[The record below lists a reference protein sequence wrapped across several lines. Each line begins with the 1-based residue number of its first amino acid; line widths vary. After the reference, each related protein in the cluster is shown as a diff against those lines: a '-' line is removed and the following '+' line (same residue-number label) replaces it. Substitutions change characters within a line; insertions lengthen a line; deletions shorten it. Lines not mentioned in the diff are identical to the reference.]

1 MPGAFSGYASALGI
15 LALVSSCSPHV
26 DGGLGTRTHE
36 IVGGTDAVPGDE
48 AVVYLHT
55 ARQACNGALIAPNLV
70 VTAAHC
76 VSVFRDGR
84 FRCSPNGD
92 LELDGSGLGEL
103 GGPLEPEEVAIHVGS
118 PPGEEAVARGVAI
131 VSSQTLTICRDNL
144 AFVVL
149 DRQLEGHPTLPIR
162 IEERVRLGEPMTVIG
177 YGLTGVSVEIELHRR
192 EGVAVVDVGIPPRAF
207 ALGPGPCKGDSGGP
221 ALSAGGG
228 VTGVF
233 SFFSGECPSQQAR
246 VTYTELAAYPDLV
259 FSAFDRAS
267 AIPRLEAA
275 PPSDGAGMAT
285 SSASGCALT
294 ARTGGMKPVLTL
306 AALFAGAALRRRR
319 THRVLRHRVVRGLV
333 AQALLVSLSWPSS
346 LRADTPR
353 AGAAEHF
360 DRALLHVDRREFAL
374 AIAEFERAYELGKHF
389 SVKYNLGL
397 AYAAVGRYREA
408 RGSLTTY
415 LSEGAPKL
423 SEERQRD
430 VRSLIEAYER
440 KLAKLEIVTLPA
452 TAEVLIDGELHED
465 TSKVELDPGRHVITA
480 RADGHSESTVIVET
494 DAADERTVRL
504 ELRPLAPAPQ
514 NPAVSNIVPA
524 PASAGRAAPQYQAP
538 LPGRTRPGS
547 EPGQRTAALLLG
559 GGSVA
564 AFAVGAGFGIAANSL
579 YQNSE
584 DNCPRDEC
592 NQEGFDA
599 REDAFDRARI
609 ATIAFAIGAGAA
621 VGAGVLWLTAPEADG
636 TRVGVGGIRTG
647 GGFTLRMERRW

>member
-1 MPGAFSGYASALGI
+1 MPGVFSGYASALGI

-26 DGGLGTRTHE
+26 DDALGTRTQE
-36 IVGGTDAVPGDE
+36 IVGGTDALPGDE

-55 ARQACNGALIAPNLV
+55 ARHVCNGALIAPNLV

-103 GGPLEPEEVAIHVGS
+103 GGPLEPQEVAIHVGS
-118 PPGEEAVARGVAI
+118 PPGEEAVARGAAI
-131 VSSQTLTICRDNL
+131 VSSETLTICRDNL

-149 DRQLEGHPTLPIR
+149 DRQLEGHPTFPIR
-162 IEERVRLGEPMTVIG
+162 IGERVRLGEPMTVIG

-192 EGVAVVDVGIPPRAF
+192 EGVAVVDIGIPPRAF

-221 ALSAGGG
+221 ALSAVGG

-259 FSAFDRAS
+259 FSAFERAS

-275 PPSDGAGMAT
+275 PPSDGAGMVT
-285 SSASGCALT
+285 GSASGCALT
-294 ARTGGMKPVLTL
+294 ARTGGIKPVITL
-306 AALFAGAALRRRR
+306 VALFAGAALRRRR
-319 THRVLRHRVVRGLV
+319 TRRVLRHRVVRGLL
-333 AQALLVSLSWPSS
+333 AQALVVSLSWPSS

-353 AGAAEHF
+353 AADHF
-360 DRALLHVDRREFAL
+360 DRALSHVDQREFAL
-374 AIAEFERAYELGKHF
+374 AIAEFERAYELGRHF
-389 SVKYNLGL
+389 SVQYNLGL

-408 RGSLTTY
+408 RSSLTTY

-452 TAEVLIDGELHED
+452 TAAVLIDGELHDE

-480 RADGHSESTVIVET
+480 RADGHSESTVIVEM

-514 NPAVSNIVPA
+514 SPAVSNIVAA
-524 PASAGRAAPQYQAP
+524 PAGRTVPRYQAP
-538 LPGRTRPGS
+538 LPGGTRSDS

-559 GGSVA
+559 GASVA

-584 DNCPRDEC
+584 DDCPRDEC
-592 NQEGFDA
+592 NHEGFVA
-599 REDAFDRARI
+599 REKAFDRARI

-621 VGAGVLWLTAPEADG
+621 AGAGVLWLTAPAADG
-636 TRVGVGGIRTG
+636 TRVGVGGVRTG
-647 GGFTLRMERRW
+647 SGFALRVERRW